1 MCPENHIKRG
11 TKRGT
16 KEDPNMGCRAIET
29 KRSRMKMTN
38 KHKQVADPDGFDEG
52 TYGLEVCNE
61 SFATSNKV
69 VGTKTNERALAAGGA
84 Q

>member
-1 MCPENHIKRG
+1 
-11 TKRGT
+11 
-16 KEDPNMGCRAIET
+16 
-29 KRSRMKMTN
+29 MKITN
-38 KHKQVADPDGFDEG
+38 KYRKVGDPDDFDEG

-69 VGTKTNERALAAGGA
+69 VRTKTDDRALAAGGT

>member
-1 MCPENHIKRG
+1 
-11 TKRGT
+11 
-16 KEDPNMGCRAIET
+16 
-29 KRSRMKMTN
+29 MKTTN
-38 KHKQVADPDGFDEG
+38 KYNQVADPDRFDQG

-69 VGTKTNERALAAGGA
+69 VPTKTNERALAAGGA